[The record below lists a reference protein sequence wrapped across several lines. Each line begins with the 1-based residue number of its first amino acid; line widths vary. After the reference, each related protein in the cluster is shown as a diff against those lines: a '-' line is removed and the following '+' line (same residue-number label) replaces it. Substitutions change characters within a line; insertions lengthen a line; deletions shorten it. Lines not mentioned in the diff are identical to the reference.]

1 MSINEVCRALGA
13 SEKTVRSMVRRRELP
28 ALPDTGGQGR
38 RLLFDAQAV
47 SDYASNADLGRILAR
62 AALGRMTNRIA
73 ESATHYWHRGHHWNP
88 GHTEHGT
95 RPVWGLEYFGVFPD
109 LPPGH
114 RLIKHDPL
122 PHMPPYYSGTT
133 INPGTKNERIISYDD
148 LLSRAGN
155 IAGKLTRRECE
166 YLIASLICAAYPAAS
181 QRGKSSKAEKISFTV
196 SGRRW
201 AERVAKAK
209 ARGISPLP
217 AMVLFFERVPAI
229 VFARSPEEKAIVS
242 DYDLLTVLF
251 TAPKQRKYRAQV
263 RRICN
268 ILGIS
273 LNQLEQA
280 AERKYRINIIGLGI
294 PPASAVGRI
303 MNMKRAQ
310 AAALWRSI
318 QSKLAGPDLDW
329 FVSLKPLA

>member
-1 MSINEVCRALGA
+1 MLGV

-62 AALGRMTNRIA
+62 AALGRMTNKITDRA
-73 ESATHYWHRGHHWNP
+73 LYYWHRGHHWKP
-88 GHTEHGT
+88 GHSEHGT

-122 PHMPPYYSGTT
+122 PHIPPYYSGIT
-133 INPGTKNERIISYDD
+133 IHPGTEKERGISYND
-148 LLSRAGN
+148 LLSRADN

-166 YLIASLICAAYPAAS
+166 YMIACLICAARPQAS
-181 QRGKSSKAEKISFTV
+181 TIAKTSTVQHISFSV
-196 SGRRW
+196 SSRRW
-201 AERVAKAK
+201 QKRVAEAK
-209 ARGISPLP
+209 ARGKSPLP
-217 AMVLFFERVPAI
+217 AMVLFWNSVPAL
-229 VFARSPEEKAIVS
+229 VFARSPEEKAIIS
-242 DYDLLTVLF
+242 DYELLTVLHRSPRL
-251 TAPKQRKYRAQV
+251 PKCRAQV

-268 ILGIS
+268 ALGIS
-273 LNQLEQA
+273 LGQLEQD
-280 AERKYRINIIGLGI
+280 AEKRYRIDIMGLLGI
-294 PPASAVGRI
+294 PPAAAVGRV
-303 MNMKRAQ
+303 MNIKRAQ

-329 FVSLKPLA
+329 FVSIKPII